1 MRKKILEFSLYFL
14 VALFIVNTHAGEE
27 FFDDFLMPYS
37 PEYPTQREM
46 GFCTKILGGIYYS
59 YATLT
64 PMPEGSMSK
73 YDSQQLGNRTD
84 AEKVLAYT
92 KEIDRNLIGSID
104 FYFNNDEDL
113 IQEFQKEFNLYLE
126 ENNKT
131 IYSAY
136 HLYLLQLEYLME
148 NDNENALYVCDIWN
162 DIGNYNYTEKRH
174 REVIDLLNRKIFD
187 S

>member
-1 MRKKILEFSLYFL
+1 MRKKIFEYSLYFL
-14 VALFIVNTHAGEE
+14 VALFIVNTDAYEE
-27 FFDDFLMPYS
+27 FWDNFLMPYS
-37 PEYPTQREM
+37 PEYPTQSEV
-46 GFCTKILGGIYYS
+46 GFCRKILIGIHYS

-64 PMPEGSMSK
+64 PMPEGSSSK
-73 YDSQQLGNRTD
+73 YDVTQLKNLTS

-92 KEIDRNLIGSID
+92 KEIDINLNGRID

-113 IQEFQKEFNLYLE
+113 IQAFQKEFNLYLE

-131 IYSAY
+131 IYSAR
-136 HLYLLQLEYLME
+136 HLYLSQLVYLME
-148 NDNENALYVCDIWN
+148 NNNENALYVCDIWN